1 MLLKLIGVTCYHSLL
16 IVSYRTELP
25 LLLTIDESVSVQV
38 VLYLLWLCPKAVAQ
52 CLQRVILLVTKEH
65 VHA

>member
-1 MLLKLIGVTCYHSLL
+1 MCYHSLL

-52 CLQRVILLVTKEH
+52 FLQRVILLLTKEH
-65 VHA
+65 V